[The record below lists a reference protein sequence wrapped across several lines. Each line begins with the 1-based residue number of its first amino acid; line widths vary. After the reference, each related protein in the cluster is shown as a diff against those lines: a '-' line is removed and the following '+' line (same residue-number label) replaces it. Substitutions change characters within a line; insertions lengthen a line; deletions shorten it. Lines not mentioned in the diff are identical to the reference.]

1 VIVHLIVALLTVA
14 LLGAGCG
21 GGDDGSASASGD
33 LVTITNAQQVASA
46 FNEDAG
52 HPRLVLLLSPT

>member
-1 VIVHLIVALLTVA
+1 MRLIVAFLGAA
-14 LLGAGCG
+14 LLVAGCG

-33 LVTITNAQQVASA
+33 LVTITNAQQVARA
-46 FNEDAG
+46 FNEDTG